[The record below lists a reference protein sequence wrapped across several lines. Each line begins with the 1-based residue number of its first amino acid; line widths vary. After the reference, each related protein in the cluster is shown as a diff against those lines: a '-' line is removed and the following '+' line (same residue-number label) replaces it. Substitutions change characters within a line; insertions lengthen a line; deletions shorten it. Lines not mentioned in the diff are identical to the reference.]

1 MNLSEHFT
9 LDEATYSETAVR
21 MGISNQP
28 SAAQLENMKAAAN
41 VKTDK
46 KAEKNDYTESL
57 RRAAGLV

>member
-1 MNLSEHFT
+1 MFPH
-9 LDEATYSETAVR
+9 
-21 MGISNQP
+21 I
-28 SAAQLENMKAAAN
+28 AAKDRLGTMHQWAFAIGRFGDDDLENMKAAAN